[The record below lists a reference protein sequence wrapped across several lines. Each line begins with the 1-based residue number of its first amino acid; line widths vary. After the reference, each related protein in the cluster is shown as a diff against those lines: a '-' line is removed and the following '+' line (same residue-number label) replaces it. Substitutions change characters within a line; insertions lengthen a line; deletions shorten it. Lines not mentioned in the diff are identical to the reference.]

1 MRRTVKRSKKVK
13 IVEIKRL
20 KEYMQMDLDSKVA
33 MIQYLIPLVLM
44 HTEEMLKEEESR
56 LAGEKYKRS
65 GQPEYKRWGS
75 QMGIGAIAPNAVI
88 TKDTKPYSVYGGIP
102 AKKING

>member
-1 MRRTVKRSKKVK
+1 
-13 IVEIKRL
+13 
-20 KEYMQMDLDSKVA
+20 MQMDLDSKVA

-65 GQPEYKRWGS
+65 GQPSKLMGKSNGDRGDCS
-75 QMGIGAIAPNAVI
+75 QCGN
-88 TKDTKPYSVYGGIP
+88 
-102 AKKING
+102 N